1 VEPFEEALQTF
12 SLYVQAMTNRLSGSA
27 SRVYIALQ
35 TLAQGRDQL
44 EADYNEI
51 CAASVRARATVARA
65 LSELIAA
72 CWVTQQ
78 LRFGRKAVYTLHPP
92 MPVVQNAC
100 SSSSVV
106 QKFSSSDFRTTGGNL
121 NISNQSAAASAA
133 VAQSHET
140 ETADQAFERMKA
152 LLSEFMIGEPV
163 RTQLARILAP
173 KAQESELRRI
183 FEMTREEWEHG
194 KVRNLPG
201 MTVLRLRD
209 YSQAIQQGLPGMP
222 LPAPKPAPKPKAKGA
237 RSGSRSRRSQIE
249 PNEQELEKR
258 QERARRQIEARRA
271 AQGEM
276 Q

>member
-1 VEPFEEALQTF
+1 
-12 SLYVQAMTNRLSGSA
+12 M
-27 SRVYIALQ
+27 
-35 TLAQGRDQL
+35 
-44 EADYNEI
+44 
-51 CAASVRARATVARA
+51 
-65 LSELIAA
+65 
-72 CWVTQQ
+72 
-78 LRFGRKAVYTLHPP
+78 
-92 MPVVQNAC
+92 
-100 SSSSVV
+100 
-106 QKFSSSDFRTTGGNL
+106 